1 MQEVAQKAAA
11 WALSKVG
18 CPYSQANRT
27 RENTFDC
34 SSLVARAYAAQG
46 KQWLG
51 TGVPLS
57 YQEVY
62 DDEFQLLW
70 PETYGEIG
78 KILGGG
84 EVLKR
89 ANAPGD
95 LQFLCTDASTTRN
108 NRITHVAMAV
118 DERRI
123 VQARGRAYGVCTN
136 ALTHYAGKVCAVVRY
151 QPDAPLRQ
159 GMRGLRT
166 LALQKRL
173 NAQGA
178 GLVEDGVY
186 GPATEAACRAREG
199 QVCIA
204 GDRVHLRTGP
214 GREYA
219 SVAIARRGDAF
230 PAVSGEGWQPILLDG
245 TVRWVSKKYARLET
259 AQ

>member
-1 MQEVAQKAAA
+1 M
-11 WALSKVG
+11 G

-78 KILGGG
+78 KTLGGG

-123 VQARGRAYGVCTN
+123 VHARGRAYGVCTN

-151 QPDAPLRQ
+151 QPVAPLRQ

-166 LALQKRL
+166 LALL
-173 NAQGA
+173 YCLMVVVA
-178 GLVEDGVY
+178 GL
-186 GPATEAACRAREG
+186 R
-199 QVCIA
+199 QA
-204 GDRVHLRTGP
+204 GLFSHLAHLLCEKTG
-214 GREYA
+214 
-219 SVAIARRGDAF
+219 SLRGLGLLLVLCALLYLWLRKKGTRIFDA
-230 PAVSGEGWQPILLDG
+230 L
-245 TVRWVSKKYARLET
+245 
-259 AQ
+259 